1 MARFFKKSPFRPKRE
16 FRDVWGVKIG
26 VFRHGESIFEVSRPP
41 RPHLV
46 AKKCEKHVFWAKLCP
61 PVISES
67 KQVGIF
73 CLFTKLFIYVISTT
87 FVFKKFFFYLFNFFR
102 VAMGAKITIN
112 SSLRSKNFWISIFF
126 CTRNLIQL
134 VNAHKK
140 FKPISAKNGPEIANF
155 S

>member
-46 AKKCEKHVFWAKLCP
+46 AKKCEKHVFWAEICP
-61 PVISES
+61 PVISVS

-73 CLFTKLFIYVISTT
+73 CLLTKLFIYIRSKT
-87 FVFKKFFFYLFNFFR
+87 FVFKNFFFYNFNFFR
-102 VAMGAKITIN
+102 VAMGAKNTIN

-126 CTRNLIQL
+126 CMRHFIYLGY
-134 VNAHKK
+134 AHKK
-140 FKPISAKNGPEIANF
+140 FELILAKNGREIAVL